1 MRTTTRRP
9 LAGALVLG
17 TALLAL
23 SACGSSDDGDKDDAA
38 AGRPLAPSS
47 AAASPSPSG
56 SKAPARN
63 EAVKETKPS
72 GPVESDDKLE
82 PATGSFTKKE
92 KKYLSGRVPENM
104 DPAAVLQTGQE
115 ACDRLKLTASHDKD
129 AAVGALITGEIPD
142 AVAAIGQLCPDQ
154 QPLLDRAR
162 QGFTEGT
169 KKNPSPGT
177 YRALTADAS
186 TCTWQAL
193 GAGGRTLA
201 SGPPQG
207 TNPEKVTVDVP
218 AGTEKFVSQGCYAW
232 LPA

>member
-1 MRTTTRRP
+1 MRTTPRRP
-9 LAGALVLG
+9 LAGVLVLG

-38 AGRPLAPSS
+38 AGRP
-47 AAASPSPSG
+47 AASAPVSASPSG

-63 EAVKETKPS
+63 EAAKEAKPS
-72 GPVESDDKLE
+72 GPVESDDKLK

-92 KKYLSGRVPENM
+92 KQYLSGRVPKNM

-115 ACDRLKLTASHDKD
+115 ACDRLKLTASRDKD
-129 AAVGALITGEIPD
+129 AAVGALIAGEIPD
-142 AVAAIGQLCPDQ
+142 AVAAIGRLCPEQ

-193 GAGGRTLA
+193 GAGGTSLA

-207 TNPEKVTVDVP
+207 TKPEKVTAKIP

>member
-17 TALLAL
+17 TALFAL
-23 SACGSSDDGDKDDAA
+23 SACGSSDEGDKGDSA
-38 AGRPLAPSS
+38 AGQPLAPSS
-47 AAASPSPSG
+47 AASPSPSG

-63 EAVKETKPS
+63 EAAKEAKPS
-72 GPVESDDKLE
+72 GPVESDDKLK
-82 PATGSFTKKE
+82 PATGTFTKKE
-92 KKYLSGRVPENM
+92 KKYLSGRVPKNM

-129 AAVGALITGEIPD
+129 AAVGALIAGEIPD
-142 AVAAIGQLCPDQ
+142 AVAAIGQLCPEQ

-169 KKNPSPGT
+169 KKSPSPGT

-193 GAGGRTLA
+193 GAGGKSLA

-207 TNPEKVTVDVP
+207 TKPEKVTVDIP